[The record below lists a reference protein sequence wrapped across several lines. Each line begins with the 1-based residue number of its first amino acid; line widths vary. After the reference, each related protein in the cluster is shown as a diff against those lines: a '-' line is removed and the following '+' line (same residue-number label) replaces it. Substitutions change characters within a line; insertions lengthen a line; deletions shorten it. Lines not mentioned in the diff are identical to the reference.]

1 MLVSVLVGVNDVVE
15 FTCNLMQQ
23 RSAAH
28 CNGWWFKNYPERDWK
43 GAKGSWGDGEWICTH
58 SRSSGI

>member
-28 CNGWWFKNYPERDWK
+28 CNGW
-43 GAKGSWGDGEWICTH
+43 
-58 SRSSGI
+58 